1 MSRPAISV
9 CVPAYNAAAW
19 IGATVDSVL
28 AQTRGDFELVILD
41 DRSADD
47 TLAVLRRY
55 DDPRIRLLVN
65 ERNTGAEAAW
75 NRVLAEARGEFVK
88 LLCCD
93 DILYPDCLERQAR
106 RLEDPAHPGIGVVCG
121 PRDIIDETGRILMR
135 TRGLARPAV
144 IHGLDVV
151 RRMVASGRN
160 LLGEPL
166 AVLFRRDLVQTVGGF
181 CAAEP
186 YCIDVDMWCRLLAV
200 SDLAVVPDPVGAF
213 RVSLSAW
220 SFRLAGR
227 QAAQDRA
234 FFARVRDALVPEVP
248 GWRVW
253 LGQAR
258 CTRDAFLRQV
268 LYAWLRWRG
277 SGYIPVPRGAAS
289 EP

>member
-106 RLEDPAHPGIGVVCG
+106 RLEDPAHPGIGVVSG
-121 PRDIIDETGRILMR
+121 PRDIIDEAGRMLVR
-135 TRGLARPAV
+135 RRGLARPAV
-144 IHGLDVV
+144 LHGRDVV

-166 AVLFRRDLVQTVGGF
+166 TVLFRRDLVRTVGGF
-181 CAAEP
+181 RATEP

-234 FFARVRDALVPEVP
+234 FFARVRNALVPEVP

-277 SGYIPVPRGAAS
+277 SGYIPGPRGSAS